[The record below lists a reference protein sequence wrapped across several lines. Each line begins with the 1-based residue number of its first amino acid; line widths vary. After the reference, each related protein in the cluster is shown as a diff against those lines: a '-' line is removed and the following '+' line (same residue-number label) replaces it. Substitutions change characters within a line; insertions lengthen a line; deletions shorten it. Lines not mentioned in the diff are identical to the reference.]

1 MKSRRKPSG
10 RLCTLTLLGIV
21 AVSPAVAFAHGGP
34 PAALGLL
41 AANADGPEV
50 ILLNEGLALKRPEA
64 WSYMCPSLWGEINQA
79 SGKYPLARSADG
91 VETWVCGGQDLY
103 LLRDQKLVGQMRPE
117 FRRNEMIGLAN
128 DAEHV
133 YGLHYT
139 GSGPRMSA
147 EVVRLRSD
155 GGDTTFWQSDV
166 YWSAITANADGIHV
180 ARVAAEKQLE
190 LATLDKSGKELS
202 RGQAMLPLT
211 PLEIQLHALGK
222 RVYVTANDGTH
233 SMFGFFEGTVWKEVL
248 QDTMPIVGPQSSPDG
263 TLWIAIGGA
272 LKKLQDETPE
282 AVDEPRMITCL
293 EQWNDW
299 HYACVGSDLFHLTES
314 GIGERV
320 FAMDGFHA
328 PDPKLVP
335 PEAADNCA
343 QQWVLYT
350 VDAMRS
356 GLTFVDW
363 PHTDVVV
370 GGMSNASAGASAP
383 APSNNAGAPAAGAS
397 GSRPVAGP
405 AVVAGGAPGPE
416 SDGGCSVATIP
427 ARGRADW
434 FGIVCAALGLFF
446 SVRRAAAA
454 RRRLWPLRAR
464 A

>member
-1 MKSRRKPSG
+1 MNTQREPSG
-10 RLCTLTLLGIV
+10 RLCTLITLTMLGI
-21 AVSPAVAFAHGGP
+21 ATVSPDLVLAHGGP

-41 AANADGPEV
+41 AVNADGPEV
-50 ILLNEGLALKRPEA
+50 ILLNEGLGLKRPEG

-91 VETWVCGGQDLY
+91 VETWVCGGEDLY

-128 DAEHV
+128 DAENV

-155 GGDTTFWQSDV
+155 GGDATFWKSDV
-166 YWSAITANADGIHV
+166 YWSAITANADGVYV

-190 LATLDKSGKELS
+190 LVTLDKSGTELV

-211 PLEIQLHALGK
+211 PLEIQLHVSGK
-222 RVYVTANDGTH
+222 RVYVTANDGTL
-233 SMFGFFEGTVWKEVL
+233 SMFGYFEASTWKEVL
-248 QDTMPIVGPQSSPDG
+248 QDKMPILGPQSSPDG
-263 TLWIAIGGA
+263 TQWIAIGGA
-272 LKKLQDETPE
+272 LKRLQGETPE
-282 AVDEPRMITCL
+282 AVDETRMITCL

-299 HYACVGSDLFHLTES
+299 HYACVGSDLYQLTES
-314 GIGERV
+314 GIGERM

-335 PEAADNCA
+335 PEAEDNCA

-350 VDAMRS
+350 VDATRS

-363 PHTDVVV
+363 PHTGAVAS
-370 GGMSNASAGASAP
+370 GMSSGSAGASAP
-383 APSNNAGAPAAGAS
+383 PPSSSAGAPAGGAAGAS
-397 GSRPVAGP
+397 GGAGP
-405 AVVAGGAPGPE
+405 AVVAGGAKEPA
-416 SDGGCSVATIP
+416 SDGGCSVSTIP
-427 ARGRADW
+427 ARGRGGW
-434 FGIVCAALGLFF
+434 FGIVCAGLGLFF
-446 SVRRAAAA
+446 SVRRA
-454 RRRLWPLRAR
+454 RRRV
-464 A
+464 